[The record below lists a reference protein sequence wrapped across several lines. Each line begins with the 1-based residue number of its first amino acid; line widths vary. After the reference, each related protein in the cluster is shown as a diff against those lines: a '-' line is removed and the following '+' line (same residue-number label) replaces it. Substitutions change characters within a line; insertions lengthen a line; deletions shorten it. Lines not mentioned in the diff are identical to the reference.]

1 MAVDLRLPNISAP
14 TPEGQL
20 EQIKSYLYQMTRQL
34 SWAFESMDSANAS
47 TVSASAGTASSN
59 ADAAAEA
66 EFNEIKSLIIKS
78 ADIANAYYDQF
89 KYRMDG
95 RYVSQSTFGTYQQ
108 DVSAEISANAT
119 AITQLFTNLQTL
131 SSQLEEVADAA
142 IAATAYLKSG
152 LLAYDADGAP
162 IYGLEIGQRNTV
174 QGQETFDRFA
184 RFTANKLSFYDNND
198 VEVAYISD
206 YKLHITSANVTGT
219 LVLGGYQIDTANGLL
234 FRWIGR

>member
-1 MAVDLRLPNISAP
+1 MAVDLRLPSITAP
-14 TPEGQL
+14 TPE
-20 EQIKSYLYQMTRQL
+20 EIKSYLYQMTRQL
-34 SWAFESMDSANAS
+34 SWAFESMDSEKTSVISAS
-47 TVSASAGTASSN
+47 TGASSSGTG
-59 ADAAAEA
+59 AEA

-95 RYVSQSTFGTYQQ
+95 RYVSQSTFGTYRQ

-119 AITQLFTNLQTL
+119 AITQLYTNLQTL
-131 SSQLEEVADAA
+131 SSQLEEVSDAA

-152 LLAYDADGAP
+152 LLAYDEDGTP

-184 RFTANKLSFYDNND
+184 RFTPNKLSFYDNND

-206 YKLHITSANVTGT
+206 YKLHITSANITGT
-219 LVLGGYQIDTANGLL
+219 LVLGGYQADTSNGIL

>member
-1 MAVDLRLPNISAP
+1 MAVDLRLPNITAP

-34 SWAFESMDSANAS
+34 SWAFESMESESGGSAPNG
-47 TVSASAGTASSN
+47 TVSASSN
-59 ADAAAEA
+59 ASAAAQA
-66 EFNEIKSLIIKS
+66 EFNDIKSLIIKS

-108 DVSAEISANAT
+108 DVSAEIDANAT

-131 SSQLEEVADAA
+131 SSHLDEVEDAA
-142 IAATAYLKSG
+142 IAASAYLKSG
-152 LLAYDADGAP
+152 LLGYGDDGAP

-174 QGQETFDRFA
+174 QGEETFDRFA

-206 YKLHITSANVTGT
+206 YKLHITSANITGT
-219 LVLGGYQIDTANGLL
+219 LVLGGYQVDTANGLL

>member
-1 MAVDLRLPNISAP
+1 MAVDLRLPSITAP

-34 SWAFESMDSANAS
+34 SWAFESMDAEKTSVISAS
-47 TVSASAGTASSN
+47 TGSSSSGTG
-59 ADAAAEA
+59 AEA

-95 RYVSQSTFGTYQQ
+95 RYVSQSTFGTYRQ

-119 AITQLFTNLQTL
+119 AITQLYTNLQTL
-131 SSQLEEVADAA
+131 SSQLEEVSDAA

-152 LLAYDADGAP
+152 LLAYDEDGSP

-184 RFTANKLSFYDNND
+184 RFTPNKLSFYDNND

-206 YKLHITSANVTGT
+206 YKLHITSANITGT
-219 LVLGGYQIDTANGLL
+219 LVLGGYQADTSNGIL

>member
-1 MAVDLRLPNISAP
+1 MAVDLRLPNITAP

-34 SWAFESMDSANAS
+34 SWAFESMDAEKTSVISAS
-47 TVSASAGTASSN
+47 TGASSSG
-59 ADAAAEA
+59 AGAEA

-95 RYVSQSTFGTYQQ
+95 RYVSQSTFGTYRQ

-119 AITQLFTNLQTL
+119 AITQLYTNLQTL
-131 SSQLEEVADAA
+131 SSQLEEVSDAA

-152 LLAYDADGAP
+152 LLAYDEDGTP

-174 QGQETFDRFA
+174 QGQEMFDRFA
-184 RFTANKLSFYDNND
+184 RFTPNKLSFYDNND

-206 YKLHITSANVTGT
+206 YKLHITSANITGT
-219 LVLGGYQIDTANGLL
+219 LVLGSYQADTSNGIL